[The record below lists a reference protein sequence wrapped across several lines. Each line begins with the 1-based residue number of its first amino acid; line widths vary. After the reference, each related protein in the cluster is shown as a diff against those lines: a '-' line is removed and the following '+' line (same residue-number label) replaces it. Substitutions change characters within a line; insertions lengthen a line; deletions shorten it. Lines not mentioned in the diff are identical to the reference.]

1 MHPEDQQTASALLA
15 FLAAYHQTLGAET
28 VGTRQVGVFP
38 EGHPQPQPPCP
49 VVHAAHR
56 EGEALARA
64 HLG

>member
-1 MHPEDQQTASALLA
+1 MHREDQQTASALLA
-15 FLAAYHQTLGAET
+15 FLSAYHQTLGAGT
-28 VGTRQVGVFP
+28 IGTRQAGVP
-38 EGHPQPQPPCP
+38 REGHPQPPCP